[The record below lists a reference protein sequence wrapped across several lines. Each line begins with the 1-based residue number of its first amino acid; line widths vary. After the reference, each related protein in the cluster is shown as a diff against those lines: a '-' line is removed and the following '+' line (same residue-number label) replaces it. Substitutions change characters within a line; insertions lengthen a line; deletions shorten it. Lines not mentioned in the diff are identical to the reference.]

1 MSDGFIP
8 TKDKTA
14 AAIITMEGDE
24 LTGFLFLTSNERL
37 IDVVNDE
44 RQFLPFERD
53 DGEFVIINK
62 STISRI
68 QIPDGN
74 PNLRLPATD

>member
-37 IDVVNDE
+37 IDVVNEEIATIWDSPGIIKVVLE
-44 RQFLPFERD
+44 SEILPRL
-53 DGEFVIINK
+53 GSIISQARFV
-62 STISRI
+62 
-68 QIPDGN
+68 
-74 PNLRLPATD
+74 RLMC